1 MRSVFRS
8 VVPASLALLSG
19 ACITGEA
26 PASGTD
32 LFEGVATREI
42 GPWVELPTGPWRLGV
57 EPSLVV
63 GGDDPRESHQFVEVT
78 TATRLTDGAVI
89 VADASVSTLRVYG
102 PGGRFRSTL
111 GARGEGPGEFQRP
124 TDILVGPG
132 DSIRVWDQALWRRS
146 TFDDRGAFVRTERY
160 DPTNP
165 DIYPLQGMWP
175 MAVSLGRDD
184 RVLVR
189 LVEKAQ
195 KGESRTENDLP
206 AGFAL
211 HHVGAGGVHLL
222 GRVPDEETVEVVA
235 PWGPTEVAPPLSAG
249 PEVAFDG
256 IGLTCM
262 GHGSVAQIICVDAD
276 GERRGLRWVDR
287 PREVAHEDPALMR
300 WRADAEAMYLEKLG
314 RDQAQE
320 VVSLVPTPRFQP
332 ALRGLTID
340 ALGHLWIDVGYDG
353 DVSKRRHLIV
363 GPDMEPLGVMT
374 LPDVDVLEVGE
385 DYVLAVAW
393 TDSGTE
399 QVVVHPLTR

>member
-1 MRSVFRS
+1 MFRG
-8 VVPASLALLSG
+8 VLPASLALFSA

-26 PASGTD
+26 PTSDTD
-32 LFEGVATREI
+32 LFEGVAAREI
-42 GPWVELPTGPWRLGV
+42 GPWMELPAGPWSLGA
-57 EPSLVV
+57 EPSLAV
-63 GGDDPRESHQFVEVT
+63 GGDDPRESHQFVKVT
-78 TATRLTDGAVI
+78 TATRLTDGSLI

-111 GARGEGPGEFQRP
+111 GARGEGPGEFRSP
-124 TDILVGPG
+124 TDIMVGSG

-195 KGESRTENDLP
+195 KGESRRDNDLP

-211 HHVGAGGVHLL
+211 HHVRAGDVRLL
-222 GRVPDEETVEVVA
+222 GRVPDEETVEVEA

-249 PEVAFDG
+249 PEMAFDG
-256 IGLTCM
+256 IGLTCL
-262 GHGSVAQIICVDAD
+262 GHGSVAQILCVDAS

-287 PREVAHEDPALMR
+287 PREVAHGDPALTR

-320 VVSLVPTPRFQP
+320 MVSLVPTPGFQP

-340 ALGHLWIDVGYDG
+340 AFGHLWIDVGSDG
-353 DVSKRRHLIV
+353 DVSKRRHIIV
-363 GPDMEPLGVMT
+363 SADMEPLGVMT

-399 QVVVHPLTR
+399 QVVVLPLTR